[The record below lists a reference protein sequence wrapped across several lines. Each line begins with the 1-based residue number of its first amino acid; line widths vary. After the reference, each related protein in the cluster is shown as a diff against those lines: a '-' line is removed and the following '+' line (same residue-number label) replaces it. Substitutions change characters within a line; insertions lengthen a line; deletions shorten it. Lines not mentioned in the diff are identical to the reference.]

1 MKPLRPFW
9 LIFSH
14 ELQNILLLLLTEFED
29 LSFLGFWV
37 LDVRVLKRARDYH
50 VTDKPKINGSLHIV
64 LPPPMI
70 RLAPKPLAE
79 KHLFCP

>member
-14 ELQNILLLLLTEFED
+14 ELQNRLLLLLTEFEY
-29 LSFLGFWV
+29 LSFLGFRV

-50 VTDKPKINGSLHIV
+50 VTDKPKMRALMLNACGV
-64 LPPPMI
+64 
-70 RLAPKPLAE
+70 
-79 KHLFCP
+79 

>member
-14 ELQNILLLLLTEFED
+14 ELQNRLLLLLTELEYED
-29 LSFLGFWV
+29 LSFLGFRV

-50 VTDKPKINGSLHIV
+50 VTDKPKMRALMLNPCGV
-64 LPPPMI
+64 
-70 RLAPKPLAE
+70 
-79 KHLFCP
+79 